1 GCYLGADRDDLDQSI
16 GGSNGE
22 SGPWVEVGFRINAE
36 GTGDGMYDRHLSQ
49 RVGHDHGDQSAEQI
63 GNDHTRTRECDGYA
77 AAKEEADSNGA
88 TDGNHRELARA

>member
-1 GCYLGADRDDLDQSI
+1 
-16 GGSNGE
+16 
-22 SGPWVEVGFRINAE
+22 
-36 GTGDGMYDRHLSQ
+36 MYDRHLSQ

-88 TDGNHRELARA
+88 TDGNHRELARAQAALELIGIGRRGCFREWLFQGCH